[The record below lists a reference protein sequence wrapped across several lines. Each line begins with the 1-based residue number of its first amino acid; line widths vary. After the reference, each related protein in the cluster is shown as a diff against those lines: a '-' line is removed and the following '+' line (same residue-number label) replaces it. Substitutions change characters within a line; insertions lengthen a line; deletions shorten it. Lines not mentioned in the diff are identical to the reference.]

1 MQNKLDLATDLA
13 SASREISGEYP
24 AWSYN
29 ADSVIRPKAIELYKE
44 MFGKE
49 PTVET
54 THGGLECGILYGKK
68 NDLHFFRSGSYR
80 CAYI

>member
-1 MQNKLDLATDLA
+1 MICETNWILQQILQVLPAK
-13 SASREISGEYP
+13 ISGEYP

-54 THGGLECGILYGKK
+54 TQR
-68 NDLHFFRSGSYR
+68 RSGNVESYSER
-80 CAYI
+80 RMILISFLSDRN